1 MPMTNTLI
9 RKRLTI
15 IFLVASAVLIIF
27 MGRLGWIQ
35 FVRGEE
41 LRIKAEEMRMRD
53 IPVEAK
59 RGTIYDR
66 NGRELVASISVDSVY
81 AMPNLIKDPA
91 GAAGKLAPVL
101 GMDQAKLEKVLTRHS
116 SYEWVKR
123 RIDFQTAEAVRALQL
138 EGIGLVEESKRHYR
152 QEALASHVLGFA
164 GADNQ
169 GLAGIEV
176 SYDQLLAGLKGR
188 IVIEH
193 DAAGRPVPNALHKY
207 FPPVQGH
214 DLILTLDETIQYFV
228 ERELDNVVQR
238 FNPKLAV
245 IIIMDPKTGEILA
258 MGNRP
263 TFSPTNWQEAP
274 KEVWD
279 RNPAVWYNYEPGST
293 FKIITAAAALE
304 EGAVR
309 LEDRFHCPGFIKVA
323 DRSIRC
329 WKRGGHG
336 SQSFEEVI
344 MNSCNPGFIN
354 VGLDLGKDR
363 FYKYIKAFGFGQETN
378 LALPGEASGIVIGEK
393 IATNLN
399 VATMSIGQSIA
410 VTPIQLVTAVAAVAN
425 DGMLMKPQLVR
436 EVRDAEGEIV
446 KRYEPEEA
454 RRVISTETARVLK
467 EQLENVVVN
476 GTGKNA
482 FVEGYRVGGKTGTA
496 QVVGHGGYVS
506 GKYVASFAGFAPAG
520 DPRIAVLVMVAE
532 PQGGVYYGSQVA
544 APVFQ
549 AVARDVLRY
558 LRIPETPGLVK
569 PVQPWETPRETV
581 VITVPKVINYPVSE
595 AGRVLQGA
603 GLKYQTVGEGNIIY
617 GQTPDAG
624 AKVNSGTTVIL
635 ELQPASGGESGE
647 AVTVPDLT
655 GLSIKEAGNLL
666 EEIGLRLEPAGSGL
680 AVSQQTNPGSK
691 VTRGTVIKVEFR
703 PPGQEPEQSTG
714 VSGDNAVP

>member
-1 MPMTNTLI
+1 MPMTNTLV

-15 IFLVASAVLIIF
+15 VFLVAAAVFIVL

-66 NGRELVASISVDSVY
+66 NGRELVTSISVDSVY
-81 AMPNLIKDPA
+81 AMPNLIKDP
-91 GAAGKLAPVL
+91 GSAAEKLAPLL
-101 GMDQAKLEKVLTRHS
+101 GMDQAKLDNILSRKS

-152 QEALASHVLGFA
+152 HETLAPHILGFA

-176 SYDQLLAGLKGR
+176 SYDQLLRGLKGR

-193 DAAGRPVPNALHKY
+193 DAAGRPVPNAMHKY

-214 DLILTLDETIQYFV
+214 DLVLTLDETIQYFV
-228 ERELDNVVQR
+228 ERELDRVVQQ
-238 FNPKLAV
+238 FNPKVAV

-263 TFSPTNWQEAP
+263 TFSATDWQEAP

-304 EGAVR
+304 EGTVH

-323 DRSIRC
+323 DRTIRC
-329 WKRGGHG
+329 WKAGGHG
-336 SQSFEEVI
+336 SESFEEVV
-344 MNSCNPGFIN
+344 MNSCNPGFIE
-354 VGLDLGKDR
+354 VGMDLGKDK
-363 FYKYIKAFGFGQETN
+363 FYKYIRAFGLGQETGIV
-378 LALPGEASGIVIGEK
+378 LPGEASGIMIGEK
-393 IATNLN
+393 SATNLN
-399 VATMSIGQSIA
+399 IATMSIGQSIA

-425 DGMLMKPQLVR
+425 DGILMKPQLVR
-436 EVRDAEGEIV
+436 EVRDAEGKIV
-446 KRYEPEEA
+446 ERYEPEEV
-454 RRVISTETARVLK
+454 RRVISAETSRVLK

-496 QVVGHGGYVS
+496 QVVGQGGYVS
-506 GKYVASFAGFAPAG
+506 GKYVASFAGFAPAD
-520 DPRIAVLVMVAE
+520 DPQIVALVMVAE
-532 PQGGVYYGSQVA
+532 PQGGMYYGSQVA

-558 LRIPETPGLVK
+558 LRVPETPGLVK
-569 PVQPWETPRETV
+569 PAQPWETPQETV
-581 VITVPKVINYPVSE
+581 VISVPNVINYPVEE
-595 AGRVLQGA
+595 AGRVLQAA
-603 GLKYQTVGEGNIIY
+603 GLKYQTLGEGNIIY

-624 AKVNSGTTVIL
+624 ARVNSGTTVIL
-635 ELQPASGGESGE
+635 ELQPASGGEAGE
-647 AVTVPDLT
+647 TVTVPNLT

-666 EEIGLRLEPAGSGL
+666 EEIGLRLEPTGSGL
-680 AVSQQTNPGSK
+680 AITQQTEPGTK
-691 VTRGTVIKVEFR
+691 VPREAVIKVEFR
-703 PPGQEPEQSTG
+703 PPGQEPEQQR
-714 VSGDNAVP
+714 P